1 MKKRLSG
8 VDKKMPVSISMKLSD
23 LTILD
28 NLASSLN
35 TTRSAVVAQ
44 MIQEKG
50 FKDLGLKA
58 TEKHVAAVQ
67 KWNGEKTRDLGACT
81 PYHKDGKCK
90 HHVCQ
95 AVYRKEGV

>member
-1 MKKRLSG
+1 MKKRLSPL
-8 VDKKMPVSISMKLSD
+8 DAKKPVSISMTIAD

-28 NLASSLN
+28 NLATNLKL
-35 TTRSAVVAQ
+35 TRSAVVAQ
-44 MIQEKG
+44 MIREKG

-58 TEKHVAAVQ
+58 TEKHVAPRQ
-67 KWNGEKTRDLGACT
+67 NWNGEKTRELGACN

>member
-1 MKKRLSG
+1 MKRRLDPIEAKR
-8 VDKKMPVSISMKLSD
+8 PVSISMTNAD

-28 NLASSLN
+28 NLATNLKM
-35 TTRSAVVAQ
+35 TRSAVVAQ
-44 MIQEKG
+44 MVREKG